1 MIENTT
7 AKSSTVT
14 PATMLFLICVLWI
27 NGGFM
32 RIPYFG
38 ALVFL
43 ACAAMGMIFAFI
55 EFPDIYK
62 KQWTKSGIIYGVIFF
77 LLILPT
83 ALTVHKSIT
92 GDPAG
97 ILYACIL
104 LIVQFYLDRKASNIK
119 KLFIFAVLL
128 DCIAIN
134 INTLFVLSEEG
145 MASRILATGDA
156 LERLE
161 ELDINIYMLGGYG
174 YIYSLI
180 FGVVY
185 FYIMK
190 DSISGF
196 PKFQRRVV
204 FLFMATSII
213 TIIASQYTIA
223 IIVLVAGLVFSAVT
237 KHGVTIESILSSIF
251 IIIVL
256 LLTGRIVIGFLVDN
270 HIFGDMV
277 TSRLSMII
285 GEYDT
290 THYYGGKSDMEKRI
304 DLYMKTLKLL
314 PETFLHGIY
323 DMKNFGLVLGGH
335 TEWFDSLATYGILKY
350 FFFIMFLIKSIRYS
364 LPKITYKSRYSILI
378 ICLIVLGM
386 VNPIIC
392 SNLFMWFFILIPY
405 AFSSTD
411 NIESANTSVA

>member
-14 PATMLFLICVLWI
+14 PATILFLICVLWI

-32 RIPYFG
+32 KIPYFG

-43 ACAAMGMIFAFI
+43 ACAAMGMLFAFI

-83 ALTVHKSIT
+83 ALSAHKSIT
-92 GDPAG
+92 GTPAG
-97 ILYACIL
+97 TLYACIL
-104 LIVQFYLDRKASNIK
+104 LIVQFYLGKKASNIK

-145 MASRILATGDA
+145 MASRILATGKA
-156 LERLE
+156 METLE
-161 ELDINIYMLGGYG
+161 ELEIDIYMLGGYG

-180 FGVVY
+180 FGVIY

-190 DSISGF
+190 DSISEF
-196 PKFQRRVV
+196 SKFQRRVV
-204 FLFMATSII
+204 FLFIVTSII

-223 IIVLVAGLVFSAVT
+223 IMVLVAGLVFSAVT
-237 KHGVTIESILSSIF
+237 KRGVTIESILSSVF
-251 IIIVL
+251 IIIII

-270 HIFGDMV
+270 NIFGDMV

-290 THYYGGKSDMEKRI
+290 THYYGGKSDLDMRI
-304 DLYMKTLKLL
+304 DYYMQTLKML
-314 PETFLHGIY
+314 PSTFLHGVY
-323 DMKNFGLVLGGH
+323 DMENYGLVLGGH
-335 TEWFDSLATYGILKY
+335 TEWFDGLALYGILKY

-378 ICLIVLGM
+378 MCLIIVGLI
-386 VNPIIC
+386 NPII
-392 SNLFMWFFILIPY
+392 SDKLFMWFFILIPY
-405 AFSSTD
+405 TFSSND
-411 NIESANTSVA
+411 NIELENTYVT

>member
-32 RIPYFG
+32 KIPYFG

-43 ACAAMGMIFAFI
+43 GCAAMGMLFAFI

-62 KQWTKSGIIYGVIFF
+62 KQWSKSGIIYGAIFF

-83 ALTVHKSIT
+83 ALSAHKSIT
-92 GDPAG
+92 GTPAVV
-97 ILYACIL
+97 LYSCIL
-104 LIVQFYLDRKASNIK
+104 LIVQFYLGKKSTNIK
-119 KLFIFAVLL
+119 NLFIFAVLL

-145 MASRILATGDA
+145 MASRILATGNA
-156 LERLE
+156 RETLE
-161 ELDINIYMLGGYG
+161 EMGINIYMLGGYG
-174 YIYSLI
+174 YIYSLVL
-180 FGVVY
+180 GVIY

-190 DSISGF
+190 DNMSVFSR
-196 PKFQRRVV
+196 FQRKVV
-204 FLFMATSII
+204 FIFIVTSII

-223 IIVLVAGLVFSAVT
+223 IIVLVAGLVFSSVT
-237 KHGVTIESILSSIF
+237 KRGVTIESILSSVF
-251 IIIVL
+251 IIIII

-270 HIFGDMV
+270 NIFGDMV

-290 THYYGGKSDMEKRI
+290 THYYGGQSDMDDRI
-304 DLYMKTLKLL
+304 DRYMRTLRLL
-314 PETFLHGIY
+314 PTTFFYGVY
-323 DMKNFGLVLGGH
+323 EMENYGLVLGGH
-335 TEWFDSLATYGILKY
+335 TEWFDGLATYGILKY

-364 LPKITYKSRYSILI
+364 LPNITYKSRHSILI
-378 ICLIVLGM
+378 MCLIVVGM

-392 SNLFMWFFILIPY
+392 ENLFMWFFILMPY
-405 AFSSTD
+405 AFSGND
-411 NIESANTSVA
+411 NKDLTNTSVA